1 MTKTPKNII
10 LMLENSEIPWANYF
24 LTFVF
29 ASILRTYLEAFSQ
42 PVNDFFRPID
52 TCFINIIHFSLSY
65 IMLALLL
72 LANFS
77 YCCKEPINHVARVL
91 LPGFIL
97 LLVGPCVDLFTTMGR
112 GMPMYYM
119 EPAGNYDLIR
129 VYLSFLSHGYHGAT
143 LGIKIEIII
152 ALCLG
157 FIYCRIKNQ
166 SIIKSII
173 CIWMCYTILFL
184 MAASPYF
191 VCFILQICHFDFEN
205 SSVLM
210 MRYYLLMIPVIAIPM
225 LYSANKETFYVLIN
239 DCRFLRILHYAL
251 MLVLGSMIALTG
263 NKLSISTQL
272 LQHQDIL
279 INIILSII
287 SIFFAIFFSM
297 AISNISDIDSDKILN
312 SARLLSNDN
321 CSPLTSLKHYKL
333 ITYLSLCFS
342 LIYAGAVGFY
352 AFFMIVV
359 IIASY
364 YIYSVPPIRFK
375 RVPILS
381 KLVLSLN
388 SIVLMLLGYI
398 IVNGSINHFPNG
410 LFWIFFVGYTMAANF
425 IDIKDA
431 ESDKLAGIMT
441 LPTILPERYAKLLI
455 GFSFWGTY
463 ISFVYLYQSLAFLLI
478 LVVAGGIQFYLINKN
493 VYRESHVLGFC
504 TASVMTLIAL
514 LTVPLGS

>member
-1 MTKTPKNII
+1 
-10 LMLENSEIPWANYF
+10 
-24 LTFVF
+24 
-29 ASILRTYLEAFSQ
+29 
-42 PVNDFFRPID
+42 
-52 TCFINIIHFSLSY
+52 
-65 IMLALLL
+65 
-72 LANFS
+72 
-77 YCCKEPINHVARVL
+77 
-91 LPGFIL
+91 
-97 LLVGPCVDLFTTMGR
+97 
-112 GMPMYYM
+112 MYYM

-297 AISNISDIDSDKILN
+297 TISNISDIDSDKISN

-321 CSPLTSLKHYKL
+321 CSPLTSLKKSAL
-333 ITYLSLCFS
+333 RRRGPISS
-342 LIYAGAVGFY
+342 PAPPSRPAWPGK
-352 AFFMIVV
+352 
-359 IIASY
+359 
-364 YIYSVPPIRFK
+364 SV
-375 RVPILS
+375 
-381 KLVLSLN
+381 
-388 SIVLMLLGYI
+388 
-398 IVNGSINHFPNG
+398 
-410 LFWIFFVGYTMAANF
+410 WC
-425 IDIKDA
+425 IK
-431 ESDKLAGIMT
+431 
-441 LPTILPERYAKLLI
+441 
-455 GFSFWGTY
+455 
-463 ISFVYLYQSLAFLLI
+463 
-478 LVVAGGIQFYLINKN
+478 
-493 VYRESHVLGFC
+493 
-504 TASVMTLIAL
+504 
-514 LTVPLGS
+514 